1 MAGNNRGL
9 IKIQSSLLNKSIVL
23 EKLIGFIRLMRP
35 ANVVT
40 AVADVLAGIAISGY
54 LLTVGWSAPLPIIL
68 LCISTIG
75 LYSGG
80 IIFNDV
86 FDADLDRVER
96 PERPIPS
103 GLISEKEA
111 TICGALFF
119 LIGVVAAAFIG
130 KTSLI
135 LAIAIMFACL
145 VYNKWAKHQALFGP
159 LNMGLCRGLNLLL
172 GVSIISTEVS
182 QWWFLAVVP
191 IIYIASI
198 TMISRD
204 EVHGGNKRMLYF
216 AAMLYALVIASIL
229 FFAAT
234 KGDLTITLLFVAPF
248 AWMIFK
254 PLVKAINNPI
264 GPNIGKAVKAGVIAL
279 ILMNAAWA
287 SVFADWK
294 IALVIIFLLPL
305 SMLLSKAFAVT

>member
-1 MAGNNRGL
+1 M
-9 IKIQSSLLNKSIVL
+9 K
-23 EKLIGFIRLMRP
+23 KLKGYIRLMRP

-40 AVADVLAGIAISGY
+40 AVADALAGIAISGY
-54 LLTVGWSAPLPIIL
+54 LLTEGWNSPVPIIL

-86 FDADLDRVER
+86 FDADLDRIER
-96 PERPIPS
+96 PERTIPS

-111 TICGALFF
+111 TVFGSLFF
-119 LIGVVAAAFIG
+119 LVGLIAAYFVGNI
-130 KTSLI
+130 TVI
-135 LAIAIMFACL
+135 LAIAIILACL
-145 VYNKWAKHQALFGP
+145 VYNRWAKHHSFLGP

-182 QWWFLAVVP
+182 QWWFLAIVP

-198 TMISRD
+198 TMISRG
-204 EVHGGNKRMLYF
+204 EVHGGSKKMLYF
-216 AAMLYALVIASIL
+216 AAVLYAVVIASIL
-229 FFAAT
+229 FFAQT
-234 KGDLTITLLFVAPF
+234 KGDIIITLLFIIPF

-254 PLVKAINNPI
+254 PLLRAINNPI

-305 SMLLSKAFAVT
+305 SIILSKAFAVT

>member
-1 MAGNNRGL
+1 M
-9 IKIQSSLLNKSIVL
+9 
-23 EKLIGFIRLMRP
+23 EKLKGYIRLMRP

-40 AVADVLAGIAISGY
+40 AVADALAGIAISGY
-54 LLTVGWSAPLPIIL
+54 LLTVGWDSPVPIIL

-86 FDADLDRVER
+86 FDADLDKIER

-103 GLISEKEA
+103 GLISKKEA
-111 TICGALFF
+111 TVFGTLFF
-119 LIGVVAAAFIG
+119 LVGLVAAYFVG
-130 KTSLI
+130 TTTTI
-135 LAIAIMFACL
+135 LALAIILACL
-145 VYNKWAKHQALFGP
+145 VYNRWAKHHALLGP

-172 GVSIISTEVS
+172 GVSIISTQVS
-182 QWWFLAVVP
+182 QWWFLAIIP

-198 TMISRD
+198 TMISRG
-204 EVHGGNKRMLYF
+204 EVHGGSKRMLYF
-216 AAMLYALVIASIL
+216 AAVLYAVVIASIL
-229 FFAAT
+229 FFATT
-234 KGDLTITLLFVAPF
+234 KGDIIITLLFIIPF

-254 PLVKAINNPI
+254 PLLKAVNNPI

-305 SMLLSKAFAVT
+305 SILLSKAFAVT